1 MAESLGNFFS
11 ASTSI
16 VDFGKLL
23 FVTINLV
30 AFISIS
36 FRFLVQL
43 GLICIHVFCD
53 SLIVDFAW

>member
-11 ASTSI
+11 ASASI
-16 VDFGKLL
+16 VDFGKRL

-43 GLICIHVFCD
+43 GSICIHFF
-53 SLIVDFAW
+53 L